1 VRVVDGK
8 IEPGIQL
15 ADGWGADAGSWTK
28 TRYIARACM
37 VTLWQRSVAPGAP
50 GTPTIRRWSSPTN
63 IPKSLDR
70 ALREYA
76 KVIGQTPI
84 W

>member
-1 VRVVDGK
+1 MRVVDGK

-28 TRYIARACM
+28 SRYIARACM
-37 VTLWQRSVAPGAP
+37 VTLWQRSVAPGRPKHTDDPPVILA
-50 GTPTIRRWSSPTN
+50 TN

-84 W
+84 